1 MFGQL
6 LNTMRQQADM
16 AGGARAMVRH
26 GIVSGY
32 DPGSYCAKV
41 RVMPEDRETGWLP
54 IVSPWIGNGW
64 GLFAPPTPGDA
75 VEVQFQED
83 DAEAGYVCQRFF
95 NDSDRPLSVQPGEFW
110 LVHKT
115 GAFFKLTNDGKVQ
128 INGQAEID
136 ATAPTINIT
145 ATGNITAQAG
155 GNATVQ
161 ASGTATIQA
170 SAIILKN
177 AGAALKKICNELFV
191 TLFNGH
197 THTSSTAGTQTSA
210 PTQQASI
217 GTHTTNTVQ
226 AE

>member
-1 MFGQL
+1 MLQQL
-6 LNTMRQQADM
+6 LNTMRQQADL

-32 DPGSYCAKV
+32 DPANYSAKV

-54 IVSPWIGNGW
+54 LVSPWIGNNW
-64 GLFAPPTPGDA
+64 GMFAPPSIGDA

-95 NDSDRPLSVQPGEFW
+95 NDSDRPLSVQSGEFW

-115 GAFFKLTNDGKVQ
+115 GAFFKLTNDGKAL
-128 INGQAEID
+128 INGQVEID

-145 ATGNITAQAG
+145 ATANVNVQAG
-155 GNATVQ
+155 GV
-161 ASGTATIQA
+161 ATIQA
-170 SAIILKN
+170 PSIILRN
-177 AGAALKKICNELFV
+177 AGTALKKLCTDVFMSLY
-191 TLFNGH
+191 NGH
-197 THTSSTAGTQTSA
+197 THPAPGGTTGTPNQQATAGN
-210 PTQQASI
+210 
-217 GTHTTNTVQ
+217 HTTNIVQ

>member
-1 MFGQL
+1 MFHQL

-16 AGGARAMVRH
+16 EGGARAMVRH

-64 GLFAPPTPGDA
+64 GLFAPPSIGDA

-95 NDSDRPLSVQPGEFW
+95 NDSDRPLSVQSGEFW

-115 GAFFKLTNDGKVQ
+115 GAFFKLTNDGKAL

-161 ASGTATIQA
+161 ADGTATIQA
-170 SAIILKN
+170 PSIILKN
-177 AGAALKKICNELFV
+177 AGAELKKLCTEVFM
-191 TLFNGH
+191 TLFNNH
-197 THTSSTAGTQTSA
+197 THKVLAVGSDTDK
-210 PTQQASI
+210 PTQQAAA
-217 GTHTTNTVQ
+217 GTHTTNIVQ

>member
-1 MFGQL
+1 MLQQL

-16 AGGARAMVRH
+16 ASGARAMVRH

-64 GLFAPPTPGDA
+64 GLFAPPSIGDA

-95 NDSDRPLSVQPGEFW
+95 NDSDWPLSVQSGEFW

-115 GAFFKLTNDGKVQ
+115 GAFFKLTNDGKAL
-128 INGQAEID
+128 INGQVEID

-161 ASGTATIQA
+161 AGGAATIQA
-170 SAIILKN
+170 PSIVLKN
-177 AGAALKKICNELFV
+177 AGTALMKLLNSKFATWAAGHV
-191 TLFNGH
+191 HSNGNGGAN
-197 THTSSTAGTQTSA
+197 TGVPTTPPDASTQT
-210 PTQQASI
+210 T
-217 GTHTTNTVQ
+217 TVQ